1 MRVFMRQTHLEFQSL
16 AAGFKEL
23 STRFQK
29 AEHHFKSLKLL
40 NPECPLMQFTPRAK
54 PAAVDNGS
62 GDDASSITTSM
73 VEDLVRPLDQ
83 QPVNVVQASTAGTPR
98 RWAEP
103 WVKLYAAPK
112 RTRDPASPTSSQRT
126 TPAKKSKA
134 SEEAA
139 SLQDLQELGKLLQEV
154 STKMMDKTTRHITVS
169 TRELFAK
176 MKALHA
182 SILAASR
189 AAAAGNKERQECDVG
204 TSLCPKCAQST
215 RSADKEQQ
223 TATVGKKEATA
234 QTEPWRRLSQ
244 PNWPELPAPVPAPKP
259 AGATQQGS
267 EKGPRK
273 PRKKTQGAHAEP
285 AEAHTATRIL
295 ENPAKPTGEWRVVAK
310 KPRAARRGR
319 PDAVI
324 VQANGKSY
332 SEVLAMVTRRDD
344 KQLSDLGACVSKVR
358 RTNNGN
364 LLLEVAK
371 GSAESAEE
379 MKESIERVLGDSATV
394 RASTE
399 DTKVLVLE
407 VRNID
412 SITSKK
418 EVCAAIAGQFNFE
431 AERVRVRSMR
441 SGRAETQ
448 LAVVSLPVPL
458 GKAVLQRG
466 EVRIGW
472 STCRIRERTGPPRCF
487 RCLETGH
494 IAIHCKNPVDRS
506 VCCIKCGEMGHKAA
520 DCSKEPSCLL
530 AAQDL
535 LLQTVSEVAADVAIL
550 SEPYKAREGGAWA
563 KDRSGKAALWLYG
576 DGQRRMSNILSA
588 DGFVR
593 AEVSGFC
600 IYSCYLA
607 PSLPLDAFSRILDNL
622 CSDMR
627 GRAKV
632 VVGGDFNAWALEW
645 GSVSTNARGRAVME
659 AFASTDVVLLSDG
672 MRHTFARAGAASI
685 IDLTFVSSAISHDA
699 NWEVSDAYTGSDH
712 EAILCTVGAPE
723 GNTRTLPRPR
733 RAYRPDTLRTQ
744 AFANALD
751 GLSAE
756 ALGEANEA
764 ANQIAAALEHACDQ
778 SMRLRGTC
786 RRNQRPT
793 FWWSDEIADL
803 RSKCLHARR
812 QMTRARGSSRLVEC
826 SEAYKSARRALKL
839 AIREAKRECFLRLCD
854 EAENDPWG
862 GAYRLVVKGL
872 KAGST
877 APSDPEALDS
887 IALFPRGAPVVLT
900 QSSAE
905 RHPNVDCEVSEG
917 EVIRTGRSVRPKKAP
932 GPDAVPNRALKLAI
946 ALHPKEPICLTDTTG
961 KVFEKVIAARLN
973 AAIERAGGL
982 SPSQFGFRKGR
993 STLDAIEMVKE
1004 IAETAI
1010 AGTRWKGGSKN
1021 YCLVI
1026 TLDIRNAFNTADW
1039 NRTLESLA
1047 ALNIPGY
1054 LMEIARSYFSERV
1067 LIVDTDVGS
1076 RAYEV
1081 SAGVP

>member
-1 MRVFMRQTHLEFQSL
+1 MVLQLVTE
-16 AAGFKEL
+16 
-23 STRFQK
+23 
-29 AEHHFKSLKLL
+29 
-40 NPECPLMQFTPRAK
+40 
-54 PAAVDNGS
+54 
-62 GDDASSITTSM
+62 ASSG
-73 VEDLVRPLDQ
+73 
-83 QPVNVVQASTAGTPR
+83 AGTPR

-112 RTRDPASPTSSQRT
+112 RTRDPASPTSSHKT
-126 TPAKKSKA
+126 TPAKRSKA

-139 SLQDLQELGKLLQEV
+139 SLQDLQELGKLLQEA

-169 TRELFAK
+169 TREQR
-176 MKALHA
+176 KA
-182 SILAASR
+182 
-189 AAAAGNKERQECDVG
+189 GER
-204 TSLCPKCAQST
+204 
-215 RSADKEQQ
+215 
-223 TATVGKKEATA
+223 
-234 QTEPWRRLSQ
+234 
-244 PNWPELPAPVPAPKP
+244 

-273 PRKKTQGAHAEP
+273 PRKRTQGAHSEP
-285 AEAHTATRIL
+285 AEAHTAARIL

-310 KPRAARRGR
+310 KLRAARRGR

-332 SEVLAMVTRRDD
+332 SEVLAMVARRDD

-358 RTNNGN
+358 PTNNGN

-379 MKESIERVLGDSATV
+379 MKESIEMVLGDSATV

-407 VRNID
+407 VRNVD

-418 EVCAAIAGQFNFE
+418 EVCATIAGQFNFE

-441 SGRAETQ
+441 RGRSETQ

-458 GKAVLQRG
+458 CKAVLQRG

-472 STCRIRERTGPPRCF
+472 STCRIRERSGPPRCF

-506 VCCIKCGEMGHKAA
+506 ACCIKCRESGHKAA
-520 DCSKEPSCLL
+520 DCSKEPSCFLCKAAGSKETR

-563 KDRSGKAALWLYG
+563 KDRSGKAALWLCG

-588 DGFVR
+588 DRCGR
-593 AEVSGFC
+593 N
-600 IYSCYLA
+600 
-607 PSLPLDAFSRILDNL
+607 RILDNL

-645 GSVSTNARGRAVME
+645 GSVSTNARGRAVLE
-659 AFASTDVVLLSDG
+659 AFASTDVVLLNDG

-699 NWEVSDAYTGSDH
+699 SWWVSDAYTGSNH

-723 GNTRTLPRPR
+723 GTTRTLLRPR
-733 RAYRPDTLRTQ
+733 KAYRLDTLRTQ

-751 GLSAE
+751 GMSAE

-778 SMRLRGTC
+778 RMRLRGTC

-803 RSKCLHARR
+803 RSKWLHARR

-826 SEAYKSARRALKL
+826 CEVYKSARRALKL

-887 IALFPRGAPVVLT
+887 IVQALFPRGAPVVMT
-900 QSSAE
+900 QPSAE
-905 RHPNVDCEVSEG
+905 RHPNVDCEVSED
-917 EVIRTGRSVRPKKAP
+917 EVIRTGRSVRTKKAP

-946 ALHPKEPICLTDTTG
+946 ALHPKELATLYARCLQEGTFPERWKRQKLLLLAKPGKPPGEPSSYRPICLTDTTG

-993 STLDAIEMVKE
+993 STLDAIDMV
-1004 IAETAI
+1004 
-1010 AGTRWKGGSKN
+1010 
-1021 YCLVI
+1021 
-1026 TLDIRNAFNTADW
+1026 
-1039 NRTLESLA
+1039 
-1047 ALNIPGY
+1047 
-1054 LMEIARSYFSERV
+1054 
-1067 LIVDTDVGS
+1067 
-1076 RAYEV
+1076 
-1081 SAGVP
+1081 